1 MTEKF
6 HIPRPATLS
15 AKDTV
20 RLPRTAKKVGK
31 DTVRLPRPAAKPDPA
46 PGTTL
51 EDYLKQQHPHV
62 EPPPQ

>member
-1 MTEKF
+1 MSEEF

-20 RLPRTAKKVGK
+20 RLPRPAKKAGK
-31 DTVRLPRPAAKPDPA
+31 DTVRLPRPAAKAAPA
-46 PGTTL
+46 SGATL
-51 EDYLKQQHPHV
+51 EDYLQQQHPHV